1 MKQSGKDFVFT
12 AFIFHLLSKQNK
24 NGTTIKSYRFICVVI
39 SR

>member
-24 NGTTIKSYRFICVVI
+24 KRYDFAYRFVCVVI

>member
-24 NGTTIKSYRFICVVI
+24 KRYDNQIVPFYCVVI